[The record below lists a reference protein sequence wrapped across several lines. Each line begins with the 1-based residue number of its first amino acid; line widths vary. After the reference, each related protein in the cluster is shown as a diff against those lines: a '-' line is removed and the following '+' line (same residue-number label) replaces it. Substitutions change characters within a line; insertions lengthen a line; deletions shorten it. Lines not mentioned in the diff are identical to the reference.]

1 MKSKTKVEQLRELA
15 SHNLD
20 EREKLI
26 EGIQKALKFLAD
38 TRHTWNG
45 PIHRAVAI
53 LEKLLPPGS
62 IEG

>member
-1 MKSKTKVEQLRELA
+1 MMDRTERLRELA

-26 EGIQKALKFLAD
+26 EGITKALKFLRD
-38 TRHTWNG
+38 SRHTWNG

-53 LEKLLPPGS
+53 LENLIPK
-62 IEG
+62 